1 MLYII
6 YVSESPSSQRVRPV
20 HILKTAADLLTSNNN
35 NAIIWQNWVALIL
48 SGWLYFS
55 GSTKANPGVSPAGS
69 NEQRP
74 ISHKL
79 VVPCWP
85 VACWLVARCTGAP
98 VAWQSWTWSSLLLP
112 ASLQLHDQQ
121 HSPLSHSAS
130 KQIMFYYYQSIK
142 SLQTCAQPL
151 Q

>member
-74 ISHKL
+74 ISHNL

-85 VACWLVARCTGAP
+85 GLPRLAVLAH
-98 VAWQSWTWSSLLLP
+98 LLP
-112 ASLQLHDQQ
+112 ASPGHGELQPACSVILHDLQ
-121 HSPLSHSAS
+121 HSPPLPSSHSAL
-130 KQIMFYYYQSIK
+130 KQIMFCYNQSIK
-142 SLQTCAQPL
+142 SLQTCAHGL
-151 Q
+151 K